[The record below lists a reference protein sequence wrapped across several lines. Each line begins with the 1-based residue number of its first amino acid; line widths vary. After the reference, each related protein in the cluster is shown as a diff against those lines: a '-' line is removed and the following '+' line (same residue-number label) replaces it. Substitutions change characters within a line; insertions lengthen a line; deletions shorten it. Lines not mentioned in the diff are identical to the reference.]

1 MSPVCLLVQ
10 EMEAA
15 LVDAEMKRCAAEEE
29 LFFKLPDRVASGT
42 TFEEKSF
49 GYSVP
54 SDQEIYRDLSSIV
67 VSLALFDG
75 DCSAVACALM
85 NFPN

>member
-1 MSPVCLLVQ
+1 
-10 EMEAA
+10 MEAA
-15 LVDAEMKRCAAEEE
+15 LVDAELKRCAAEEE
-29 LFFKLPDRVASGT
+29 LFFKLPDRVVPGT

-54 SDQEIYRDLSSIV
+54 SDQKIYQDLSSMV